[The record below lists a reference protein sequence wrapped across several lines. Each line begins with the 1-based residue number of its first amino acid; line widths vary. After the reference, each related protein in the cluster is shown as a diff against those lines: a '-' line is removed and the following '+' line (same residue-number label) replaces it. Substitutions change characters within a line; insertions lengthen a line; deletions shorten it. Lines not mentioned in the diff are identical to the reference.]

1 MIDEA
6 LAKTARE
13 TLYLVGEGVLE
24 GVTSEI
30 QDDSTFLFL
39 TCKLSSENAMPI
51 QKEFRAKIAGAL
63 NKLLPEHPNQD
74 LGPWQLNVY
83 RNGGLEDAI
92 FPLDR

>member
-6 LAKTARE
+6 LAQAARE
-13 TLYLVGEGVLE
+13 TLYSIGEGALE

-30 QDDSTFLFL
+30 QDGFTFLFL
-39 TCKLSSENAMPI
+39 TCKLSSESPAPI
-51 QKEFRAKIAGAL
+51 QKEFRVKIAVAL
-63 NKLLPEHPNQD
+63 NRLLPEHPSQD
-74 LGPWQLNVY
+74 LGAWQLNVY